1 MADKTSIPPKA
12 GSKTSTPIKSES
24 KTNGAKTKK
33 KAGVIVSEHGRAY
46 ITATFN
52 NTLVT
57 ITNREGNAISWGSSG
72 SSGFKGTRKS
82 TPYAA
87 TIAVEN
93 AVRKAAE
100 KGLKTVEVYIKG
112 PGSGRDSALRAIRT
126 GGLSI
131 SLISDITPIPHNG
144 PRPKKKRRI

>member
-1 MADKTSIPPKA
+1 MAE
-12 GSKTSTPIKSES
+12 KTSTPIKSEI
-24 KTNGAKTKK
+24 KIHGAKTKK
-33 KAGVIVSEHGRAY
+33 KTGAVVSEHGRVY

-52 NTLVT
+52 NTLIT
-57 ITNREGNAISWGSSG
+57 ITNKEGNAISWGSSG